1 MVVCKDFSFR
11 YPDAEDFTLREI
23 NLRIPP
29 GDFVG
34 ITGASNAGKSTLA
47 YAMNGVIP
55 HHYSGDFYGEVLLD
69 GQDTVTTP
77 LSVLSGSAA
86 SVFQDIDAQMVSM
99 VVEDEILF
107 GLENKG
113 IPYPEAKDRMD
124 AMLDMAGIGDLKQR
138 VINSLSG
145 GQKQKVLLCAA
156 MALLPKVLILDEP
169 TAELDPSSSLQIF
182 EMLKRLNEELGIT
195 IIIIEQKIALL
206 CEYVKNMAVLLD
218 GSLIAYGPVE
228 AVVADGGALERAG
241 VHCPRIV
248 TLARKLQ
255 TSNLYDGRIP
265 ATMAQAEQ
273 MVNRVLQTDNR
284 MEAVV

>member
-11 YPDAEDFTLREI
+11 YPDAEDFALREI
-23 NLRIPP
+23 NLRIPQ

-113 IPYPEAKDRMD
+113 ISYPEAKDRMD

-182 EMLKRLNEELGIT
+182 EMLKRLN
-195 IIIIEQKIALL
+195 
-206 CEYVKNMAVLLD
+206 
-218 GSLIAYGPVE
+218 
-228 AVVADGGALERAG
+228 
-241 VHCPRIV
+241 
-248 TLARKLQ
+248 
-255 TSNLYDGRIP
+255 
-265 ATMAQAEQ
+265 
-273 MVNRVLQTDNR
+273 
-284 MEAVV
+284 

>member
-11 YPDAEDFTLREI
+11 YPDAEDFALREI
-23 NLRIPP
+23 NLRVPQ

-113 IPYPEAKDRMD
+113 ISYPEAKDRMD

-273 MVNRVLQTDNR
+273 MVNRVLQADNR

>member
-11 YPDAEDFTLREI
+11 YPDAEDFALREI

-86 SVFQDIDAQMVSM
+86 SVFQDIDAQIVSM

-113 IPYPEAKDRMD
+113 ISYPEAKDRMD

-273 MVNRVLQTDNR
+273 MVNRVLQADNR

>member
-23 NLRIPP
+23 NLRIPQ

-113 IPYPEAKDRMD
+113 ISYPEAKDRMD

-273 MVNRVLQTDNR
+273 MVNRVLQADNR

>member
-1 MVVCKDFSFR
+1 
-11 YPDAEDFTLREI
+11 
-23 NLRIPP
+23 
-29 GDFVG
+29 
-34 ITGASNAGKSTLA
+34 
-47 YAMNGVIP
+47 MNGVIP

-113 IPYPEAKDRMD
+113 ISYPEAKDRMD

-273 MVNRVLQTDNR
+273 MVNRVLQADNR

>member
-1 MVVCKDFSFR
+1 
-11 YPDAEDFTLREI
+11 
-23 NLRIPP
+23 
-29 GDFVG
+29 
-34 ITGASNAGKSTLA
+34 
-47 YAMNGVIP
+47 
-55 HHYSGDFYGEVLLD
+55 
-69 GQDTVTTP
+69 
-77 LSVLSGSAA
+77 
-86 SVFQDIDAQMVSM
+86 
-99 VVEDEILF
+99 
-107 GLENKG
+107 
-113 IPYPEAKDRMD
+113 
-124 AMLDMAGIGDLKQR
+124 MLDMAGIGDLKQR

-255 TSNLYDGRIP
+255 TRNLYDGRIP

-273 MVNRVLQTDNR
+273 MVNRVLQADNR
-284 MEAVV
+284 REAVV

>member
-11 YPDAEDFTLREI
+11 YPDAEDFALREI
-23 NLRIPP
+23 NLRIPQ

-113 IPYPEAKDRMD
+113 ISYPEAKDRMD

-228 AVVADGGALERAG
+228 AVVADGEALERAG

-273 MVNRVLQTDNR
+273 MVNRVLQADNR

>member
-11 YPDAEDFTLREI
+11 YPDAEDFALREI
-23 NLRIPP
+23 NLRIPQ

-113 IPYPEAKDRMD
+113 ISYPEAKDRMD

-273 MVNRVLQTDNR
+273 MVNRVLQADNR